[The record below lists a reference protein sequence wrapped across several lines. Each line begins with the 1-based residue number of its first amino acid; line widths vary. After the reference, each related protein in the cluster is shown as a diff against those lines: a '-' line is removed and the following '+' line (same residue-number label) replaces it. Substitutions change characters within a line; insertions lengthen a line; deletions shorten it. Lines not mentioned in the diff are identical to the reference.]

1 MAAGVAGDRSGSW
14 RDRRPRARWDAPR
27 RARRG
32 RDRAAVLGA
41 ATAADLRHLARSDAD
56 GPLAQ
61 RATAAHG
68 PRPPRD
74 RTREPI
80 GRRGAGR
87 AIRREIRRRRD
98 PWLVVARRRRRGPC
112 PRGRR
117 PRGRRRRDR
126 AGRSAWPGAK
136 SRARR
141 GRARRHDRRPRD
153 TAGDRSL
160 PVPDPQDL
168 GSVPH
173 SGAVR
178 VRRLRLRCAHH
189 GGRWRPGRRRH
200 GDRAR
205 ARRGDG
211 ARRRDGRSSQAPFGN
226 DTRMIYPV
234 YSALV
239 ATALVAGYGPAA
251 VARYLAHGVPLNLRE
266 RLGYTGRETARM
278 PHGWLHAVSVG
289 EAIAAAPIVA
299 GVRGLYP
306 DLPLVMTT
314 VTATGAHVVRERYR
328 ADVEHR
334 YLPLDLPGAVRR
346 VTATIDP
353 AFLILMET
361 ELWPNLLRHLCRLEV
376 PVMVANGRLS
386 DRSFPR
392 YRLARPFVQKVL
404 DCVTVF
410 AMQSE
415 EDARRAVALGA
426 RPDRVFVT
434 GNVKA
439 DAVADQ
445 TGSKERWRGLL
456 GLAPAQRAWVAGS
469 THAGEE
475 DALLDAHAVLRREV
489 SDLVLVLAPR
499 HPERV
504 SDVLRRIA
512 ARGWDAVRRS
522 ELPRPKAADTV
533 IVLDT

>member
-1 MAAGVAGDRSGSW
+1 
-14 RDRRPRARWDAPR
+14 
-27 RARRG
+27 
-32 RDRAAVLGA
+32 
-41 ATAADLRHLARSDAD
+41 
-56 GPLAQ
+56 
-61 RATAAHG
+61 
-68 PRPPRD
+68 
-74 RTREPI
+74 
-80 GRRGAGR
+80 
-87 AIRREIRRRRD
+87 
-98 PWLVVARRRRRGPC
+98 
-112 PRGRR
+112 
-117 PRGRRRRDR
+117 
-126 AGRSAWPGAK
+126 
-136 SRARR
+136 
-141 GRARRHDRRPRD
+141 
-153 TAGDRSL
+153 
-160 PVPDPQDL
+160 
-168 GSVPH
+168 
-173 SGAVR
+173 
-178 VRRLRLRCAHH
+178 
-189 GGRWRPGRRRH
+189 
-200 GDRAR
+200 
-205 ARRGDG
+205 
-211 ARRRDGRSSQAPFGN
+211 
-226 DTRMIYPV
+226 MIYPV

-533 IVLDT
+533 IVLDTVGELAKLYAIAEVVFVGGSLVPAGGHNVLEPAQREKPVLFGPHTENFREATSLLLDRGGAIRVQSSDDLARELGRLLRDEPARAKLGRAAWEAAHTGRGSVRDTLALVTRFLSPRERS

>member
-1 MAAGVAGDRSGSW
+1 
-14 RDRRPRARWDAPR
+14 
-27 RARRG
+27 
-32 RDRAAVLGA
+32 
-41 ATAADLRHLARSDAD
+41 
-56 GPLAQ
+56 
-61 RATAAHG
+61 
-68 PRPPRD
+68 
-74 RTREPI
+74 
-80 GRRGAGR
+80 
-87 AIRREIRRRRD
+87 
-98 PWLVVARRRRRGPC
+98 
-112 PRGRR
+112 
-117 PRGRRRRDR
+117 
-126 AGRSAWPGAK
+126 
-136 SRARR
+136 
-141 GRARRHDRRPRD
+141 
-153 TAGDRSL
+153 
-160 PVPDPQDL
+160 
-168 GSVPH
+168 
-173 SGAVR
+173 
-178 VRRLRLRCAHH
+178 
-189 GGRWRPGRRRH
+189 
-200 GDRAR
+200 
-205 ARRGDG
+205 
-211 ARRRDGRSSQAPFGN
+211 
-226 DTRMIYPV
+226 MIYPV

-533 IVLDT
+533 IVLDTVGELAELYAIAEVVFVGGSLVPAGGHNVLEPAQREKPVLFGPHTENFREATSLLLDRGGAIRVQSSDDLARELGRLLRDEPARAKLGRAAWEAAHTGRGSVRDTLALVTRFLSPRERS

>member
-1 MAAGVAGDRSGSW
+1 
-14 RDRRPRARWDAPR
+14 
-27 RARRG
+27 
-32 RDRAAVLGA
+32 
-41 ATAADLRHLARSDAD
+41 
-56 GPLAQ
+56 
-61 RATAAHG
+61 
-68 PRPPRD
+68 
-74 RTREPI
+74 
-80 GRRGAGR
+80 
-87 AIRREIRRRRD
+87 
-98 PWLVVARRRRRGPC
+98 
-112 PRGRR
+112 
-117 PRGRRRRDR
+117 
-126 AGRSAWPGAK
+126 
-136 SRARR
+136 
-141 GRARRHDRRPRD
+141 
-153 TAGDRSL
+153 
-160 PVPDPQDL
+160 
-168 GSVPH
+168 
-173 SGAVR
+173 
-178 VRRLRLRCAHH
+178 
-189 GGRWRPGRRRH
+189 
-200 GDRAR
+200 
-205 ARRGDG
+205 
-211 ARRRDGRSSQAPFGN
+211 
-226 DTRMIYPV
+226 MIYPV

-533 IVLDT
+533 IVLDTVGELAELYAIAEVVFVGGSLVPAGGHNVLEPAQREKPVLFGPHTENFREATSLLLDRGGAIRVQSSDDLARELGRLLRDEPARAELGRAAWEAAHTGRGSVRDTLALVTRFLSPRERS